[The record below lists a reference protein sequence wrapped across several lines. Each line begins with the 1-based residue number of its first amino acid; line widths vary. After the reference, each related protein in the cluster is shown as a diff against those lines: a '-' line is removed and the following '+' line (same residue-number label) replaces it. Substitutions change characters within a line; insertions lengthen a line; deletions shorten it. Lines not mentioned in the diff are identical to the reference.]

1 MYAKFAARTP
11 GIGQCQAI
19 HRANPAGEGC
29 ERSLGGRMARHYCAL
44 PKGTRQA
51 GRWQT
56 AAHWLCRGLRIATV
70 ARPPRLTR
78 GACRRIIVG
87 HPRSWQG
94 SPPGPLGGRM
104 ESLGAKLP
112 PHVLAHP
119 PALLA
124 GAGTYL
130 PCWVCSFQG
139 RTNHADWSCAK
150 VWMISCITCL
160 SSPSSLSSKSSSN
173 FCCLGVR

>member
-56 AAHWLCRGLRIATV
+56 AAHWLCRGLRIATR

-78 GACRRIIVG
+78 GAAGVSLWARL
-87 HPRSWQG
+87 RSWQG
-94 SPPGPLGGRM
+94 GPPGPLAGRVK
-104 ESLGAKLP
+104 SLGAKSP
-112 PHVLAHP
+112 SHVPAHP
-119 PALLA
+119 PVSLA
-124 GAGTYL
+124 EAGTYL
-130 PCWVCSFQG
+130 PCWV
-139 RTNHADWSCAK
+139 
-150 VWMISCITCL
+150 
-160 SSPSSLSSKSSSN
+160 
-173 FCCLGVR
+173 

>member
-1 MYAKFAARTP
+1 MHAIFAARVP
-11 GIGQCQAI
+11 GIGQCQVI
-19 HRANPAGEGC
+19 HRADAVNRLVP
-29 ERSLGGRMARHYCAL
+29 

-51 GRWQT
+51 GRWHA
-56 AAHWLCRGLRIATV
+56 AAHWLCRGLRIATG

-130 PCWVCSFQG
+130 PCWV
-139 RTNHADWSCAK
+139 
-150 VWMISCITCL
+150 
-160 SSPSSLSSKSSSN
+160 
-173 FCCLGVR
+173 